1 MFKINIYETQLIYI
15 YLITNNIISEQLQFL
30 KHSNQIYVMHK
41 GRIVEQGTHD
51 ELIKLNREYAAMVNS
66 ALLKTKNSSTEYAFY
81 K

>member
-1 MFKINIYETQLIYI
+1 
-15 YLITNNIISEQLQFL
+15 
-30 KHSNQIYVMHK
+30 MHK

-66 ALLKTKNSSTEYAFY
+66 VLLKTKNSSTEYAFY

>member
-1 MFKINIYETQLIYI
+1 
-15 YLITNNIISEQLQFL
+15 
-30 KHSNQIYVMHK
+30 MHK